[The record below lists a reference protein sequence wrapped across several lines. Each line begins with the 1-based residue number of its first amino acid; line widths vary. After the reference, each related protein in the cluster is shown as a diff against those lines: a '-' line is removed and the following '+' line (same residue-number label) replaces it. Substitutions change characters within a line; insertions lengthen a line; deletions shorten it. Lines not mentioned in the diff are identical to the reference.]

1 MDQVERAERKE
12 RTEMRKLSDKY
23 GDQTMKEVH
32 RGEIKHNFEKT
43 RSFGNKL
50 KDKGGSKPRI

>member
-12 RTEMRKLSDKY
+12 RTKRRKVSGKS
-23 GDQTMKEVH
+23 GDQSMKEVH
-32 RGEIKHNFEKT
+32 RGEIKHNIEKT
-43 RSFGNKL
+43 RSLRNKL